1 MSLLS
6 PKNINCIFSDND
18 YFVPLDQKNRFE
30 ELLDAKTIVVN
41 GKGHISQDDDVYELK
56 ESQKQPNKKKSKNN
70 VTQLKTR
77 FHNIN
82 QSFEKYTAEEL
93 ERMLLENQKNKFNND
108 KVTTISHIESKE
120 TNSVE
125 CREEFNSNFTPHYR
139 DHFENIN
146 C

>member
-1 MSLLS
+1 MANNARIPDIETLLQAGID
-6 PKNINCIFSDND
+6 PKTGLPLKFGNKRCTTKEDIKKLIRKNDEQIF
-18 YFVPLDQKNRFE
+18 
-30 ELLDAKTIVVN
+30 VN
-41 GKGHISQDDDVYELK
+41 KYVWYNLPCNLSSQ
-56 ESQKQPNKKKSKNN
+56 
-70 VTQLKTR
+70 
-77 FHNIN
+77 
-82 QSFEKYTAEEL
+82 EL